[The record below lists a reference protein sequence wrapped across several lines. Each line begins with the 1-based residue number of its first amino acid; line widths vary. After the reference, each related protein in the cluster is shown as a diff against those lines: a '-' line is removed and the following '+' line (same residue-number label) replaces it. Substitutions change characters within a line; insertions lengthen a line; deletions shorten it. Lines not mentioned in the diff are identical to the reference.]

1 MFDLLNNT
9 VKTYKRQLGLLI
21 FFSIPF
27 LVSLLIPLFSP
38 APTYVA
44 LGGYFLRSGSL
55 PNITPTEWVVV
66 AVAVVV
72 SLYLLSLALVAI
84 NLIVKATRTKTRVGT
99 EALKN
104 LGKYSLTVF
113 ALFFAVKI
121 VETLVLYAAIQNG
134 ATEFIVYIFGFITS
148 LGLFYV
154 APAVVL
160 EEKKPIPAF
169 ATSYAHIVRKPL
181 HFVAWLVLAFVVLA
195 IVTVATYAVV
205 DAPMT
210 RQLVIALISSLVIM
224 PFLLILQA
232 QMYLTKYT
240 ILQ

>member
-1 MFDLLNNT
+1 MLDLLNNT
-9 VKTYKRQLGLLI
+9 TRTYTRQLGMLI

-27 LVSLLIPLFSP
+27 LVSLIIPLFSP

-55 PNITPTEWVVV
+55 PDITPTEWVVV
-66 AVAVVV
+66 GVAVLV

-84 NLIVKATRTKTRVGT
+84 NLVVKATRTKTKVGT
-99 EALKN
+99 EALRN
-104 LGKYSLTVF
+104 LGKYSMTVF
-113 ALFFAVKI
+113 ALFLAVKI
-121 VETLVLYAAIQNG
+121 VETLILYAVIQNG
-134 ATEFIVYIFGFITS
+134 ATEFVVYVFAFLTS

-160 EEKKPIPAF
+160 EEKKPVPAF
-169 ATSYAHIVRKPL
+169 ASSYAHVARKPL
-181 HFVAWLVLAFVVLA
+181 HFLAWLILAFLVLA
-195 IVTVATYAVV
+195 IITVATYAVI

-210 RQLVIALISSLVIM
+210 RQLIIALISSLLVM

-232 QMYLTKYT
+232 QMYLMKYT